1 MSFTNMA
8 ATSVGLVAVLCR
20 NFQKGLTLCNT
31 TCSNQSNFFH
41 RTQLRFFLPRVSA
54 SNSFPSLVEQCRALH
69 SSHSRRGLEE
79 FFDDPKNWGEQQVK
93 SGAPWTAKQ
102 LRTKSNEDLHKL
114 WYVLLKEKNMLLTL
128 EQESKRQA
136 VPMPSPERLKKVERS
151 MKRLD
156 SVVNERTEALRLLQT
171 GVQNERP
178 GEWRKNCLGQAIWY
192 KFKEH
197 PIPWYMNRRYKKKQF
212 FALPFVNFFTRL
224 NLEKNIRI
232 RNRKRRAEKE
242 EKLKITGE
250 VF

>member
-1 MSFTNMA
+1 MEKSSVIKICRLDDKQLLSVA
-8 ATSVGLVAVLCR
+8 AIANCGC
-20 NFQKGLTLCNT
+20 QKRKKKTECNT
-31 TCSNQSNFFH
+31 ADVLLTKRVNFYIET
-41 RTQLRFFLPRVSA
+41 TQLIAVCKSVINIILNNDEQQLQSMVSA

-178 GEWRKNCLGQAIWY
+178 GEWRKNCLGQAIW
-192 KFKEH
+192 
-197 PIPWYMNRRYKKKQF
+197 
-212 FALPFVNFFTRL
+212 
-224 NLEKNIRI
+224 
-232 RNRKRRAEKE
+232 
-242 EKLKITGE
+242 
-250 VF
+250 